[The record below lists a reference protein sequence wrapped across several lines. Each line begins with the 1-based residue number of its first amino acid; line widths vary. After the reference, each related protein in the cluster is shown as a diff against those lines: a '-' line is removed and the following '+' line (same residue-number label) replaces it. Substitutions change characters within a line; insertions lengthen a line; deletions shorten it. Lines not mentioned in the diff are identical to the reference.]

1 MFKKPSRSKAQQ
13 LIKKFYQIGGNSS
26 YPKIFEGD
34 PTLIA
39 SQKKCGNQN
48 GSGCPVPLY
57 VKKNN
62 QPWSS
67 SYKLKGDQEGGR
79 CTRWKRL
86 LNEQTGGQKQLG
98 TRPELMKRL
107 LNEQTGG
114 QKQLGTRPELMKRL
128 LNEQT
133 GGQKQLGTRP
143 ELMKRLLNEQTGGQK
158 QLGTRPELMK
168 RLLNEQTGGQKQ
180 LGTRPELM
188 KRLLNE
194 QTGGQKQLG
203 TRPELMKR
211 LLNEQTGGEAP
222 YPNALTGN
230 DIDNVGKSILRGE
243 KSNTPYTV
251 KYTVGGAGIDQ
262 NCSVNEDCDGEL
274 ICIPDNNNVMKCR
287 APNNDNYND
296 QNGGQK
302 QFAQNSHI
310 LNISKNTK
318 RGGAA
323 PFQKSFDEQPHG
335 GNLKTAKEKY
345 MSKTQATKLLTK
357 YFLQNAGN
365 APFPKSFD
373 EQPHG
378 GSLGKK
384 RHMSKSQATKLLTK
398 YFLQNAGN
406 APFPKSF
413 DEQPHGGS
421 LGKKRH
427 MSKSQATKLLTKY
440 FL

>member
-79 CTRWKRL
+79 CTRW
-86 LNEQTGGQKQLG
+86 
-98 TRPELMKRL
+98 
-107 LNEQTGG
+107 
-114 QKQLGTRPELMKRL
+114 
-128 LNEQT
+128 
-133 GGQKQLGTRP
+133 
-143 ELMKRLLNEQTGGQK
+143 
-158 QLGTRPELMK
+158 
-168 RLLNEQTGGQKQ
+168 
-180 LGTRPELM
+180 

-398 YFLQNAGN
+398 YFL
-406 APFPKSF
+406 
-413 DEQPHGGS
+413 
-421 LGKKRH
+421 
-427 MSKSQATKLLTKY
+427 
-440 FL
+440 